1 MNTTIK
7 LRIEQLKAM
16 HNFMLTANYEP
27 IYYEWIMVVPDNP
40 SEEDF
45 FDIAEDDELYKESCE
60 LFAELIQKVKKWSY

>member
-1 MNTTIK
+1 MNPTIK

-27 IYYEWIMVVPDNP
+27 IYYEWIMMIPDNP

-45 FDIAEDDELYKESCE
+45 LDIAVDDEFYKDCCE
-60 LFAELIQKVKKWSY
+60 LFAELVQKVKKWSY